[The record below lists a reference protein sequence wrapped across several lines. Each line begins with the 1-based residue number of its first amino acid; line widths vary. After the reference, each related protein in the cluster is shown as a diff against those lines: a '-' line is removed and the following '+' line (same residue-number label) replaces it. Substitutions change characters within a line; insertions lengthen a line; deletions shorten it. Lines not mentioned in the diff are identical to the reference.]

1 MVGEMVVH
9 GADIRRPLGIAYT
22 PSPATVLR
30 AAEFYQGS
38 NLIVGGKDRI
48 AGLTLRATD
57 TDWVHGSGPEVSGPI
72 RPWCW
77 RRPGEPPPSP
87 T

>member
-9 GADIRRPLGIAYT
+9 GADIRRPLGIT
-22 PSPATVLR
+22 FTRRPATVVQ

-48 AGLTLRATD
+48 AGVAA
-57 TDWVHGSGPEVSGPI
+57 G
-72 RPWCW
+72 
-77 RRPGEPPPSP
+77 
-87 T
+87 